1 MSRAFKQLHG
11 QQGAALIEGFASML
25 ALLTFLVVI
34 LFVGVAYYNTS
45 VMNTATQ
52 NISLG
57 VQTQLRVC
65 SNAGEMCDQAN
76 NQIDKLTQNIS
87 SQTFG
92 SLALTDKSSTA
103 TTETTLWC
111 LPPGISSTHSTPPDA
126 KNWPSTPGWGYTKVQ
141 MEVPSIGFLMP
152 WGNNN
157 LHKVDLIYK
166 STALGFSFAP
176 VTSTANTPAA
186 SCQGGKVYPS

>member
-1 MSRAFKQLHG
+1 MNRVFKQLHG

-25 ALLTFLVVI
+25 ALLMFLVVI

-65 SNAGEMCDQAN
+65 SNSGEMCTQAN
-76 NQIDKLTQNIS
+76 KQIDKLTQNIS
-87 SQTFG
+87 SQTFS
-92 SLALTDKSSTA
+92 SLALTNQSSA
-103 TTETTLWC
+103 TTKTTLWC
-111 LPPGISSTHSTPPDA
+111 LPPGTSSNNSTPPGSTS
-126 KNWPSTPGWGYTKVQ
+126 WPVTPGWGYTKVQ
-141 MEVPSIGFLMP
+141 MKVPSIGFLMP
-152 WGNNN
+152 WGNNGM
-157 LHKVDLIYK
+157 HKVGLTYK

-176 VTSTANTPAA
+176 ITSTTNTPSA